1 MEWICHK
8 ICLVK
13 STVTD
18 PEVCCAFS
26 DLSSRFP
33 CVENQYG
40 EQPAAAAAAALVQTD
55 SQESQKE
62 RVRDHKCY

>member
-26 DLSSRFP
+26 DLSSHFP

-40 EQPAAAAAAALVQTD
+40 EQPAAAAALVHTD

-62 RVRDHKCY
+62 HERDHKCY